1 MAAVSAPAGA
11 VSPCTDAA
19 TDSIRRRLLPVLTYF
34 LADDDMWP
42 SRSRRSID
50 GRIVASHR
58 RRHCPSVD
66 RSLIFDL
73 NAAHHVIHYIAT

>member
-34 LADDDMWP
+34 LDDDDMLQCGRLEAK
-42 SRSRRSID
+42 RSRR
-50 GRIVASHR
+50 RAATVR
-58 RRHCPSVD
+58 PSTA
-66 RSLIFDL
+66 L
-73 NAAHHVIHYIAT
+73 

>member
-34 LADDDMWP
+34 LADDDLYVAVEAV
-42 SRSRRSID
+42 D
-50 GRIVASHR
+50 AGR
-58 RRHCPSVD
+58 C
-66 RSLIFDL
+66 LIRDSAF
-73 NAAHHVIHYIAT
+73 